1 MGNMLAKFE
10 RPGSLLAG
18 RAMSLDGLLRREAP
32 KRAAIIL
39 VLLLAIVWCA
49 GALAHLAL
57 TVTLVRFGVR
67 MWPAIYLEAAVAGTI
82 GALLVGAVLS
92 LMWYRREVLRRQL
105 LVVAE
110 LNHQV
115 RNALEII
122 AASTSRIADKKTVV
136 TILDAVMRIDV
147 TLRSLFPAAR
157 PLKKT
162 AASAGQS
169 IKSER
174 NSGSAAGF

>member
-1 MGNMLAKFE
+1 
-10 RPGSLLAG
+10 
-18 RAMSLDGLLRREAP
+18 MSLDGLLRRETRM
-32 KRAAIIL
+32 RAA
-39 VLLLAIVWCA
+39 VVMALLLLVVWCT

-67 MWPAIYLEAAVAGTI
+67 MWPAIYIQAAVAGTI
-82 GALLVGAVLS
+82 GTLLVGTVLA
-92 LMWYRREVLRRQL
+92 LVMYRREILRRQL

-122 AASTSRIADKKTVV
+122 ASSTSRIADKKTVV

-147 TLRSLFPAAR
+147 TLRSLFPATH
-157 PLKKT
+157 PLKKNAA
-162 AASAGQS
+162 AASVRTHA
-169 IKSER
+169 KSAS
-174 NSGSAAGF
+174 NSGSASRL

>member
-1 MGNMLAKFE
+1 
-10 RPGSLLAG
+10 
-18 RAMSLDGLLRREAP
+18 MSLDGLFRRETRT
-32 KRAAIIL
+32 RAAL
-39 VLLLAIVWCA
+39 VMALLLLVVWCV

-57 TVTLVRFGVR
+57 TVMLVRFGVR
-67 MWPAIYLEAAVAGTI
+67 MWPAIYIQAAVAGTI
-82 GALLVGAVLS
+82 GALLVGTVLA
-92 LMWYRREVLRRQL
+92 LVLYRREILRRQL

-122 AASTSRIADKKTVV
+122 ASSTSRIADKKTVV

-147 TLRSLFPAAR
+147 TLRSLFPATH

-162 AASAGQS
+162 AAAAGAHTHAKSAS
-169 IKSER
+169 
-174 NSGSAAGF
+174 NSGSA

>member
-1 MGNMLAKFE
+1 MI
-10 RPGSLLAG
+10 
-18 RAMSLDGLLRREAP
+18 LDGLLRRETRM
-32 KRAAIIL
+32 RAALIMA
-39 VLLLAIVWCA
+39 LLLAIVWCA

-67 MWPAIYLEAAVAGTI
+67 MWPAIYIQAAVAGTI
-82 GALLVGAVLS
+82 GTLLVGAVLA
-92 LMWYRREVLRRQL
+92 LVLYRRAILRRQL

-122 AASTSRIADKKTVV
+122 AGSTSRIADKKTVV

-147 TLRSLFPAAR
+147 TLRSLFPTTH
-157 PLKKT
+157 PLKRRAT
-162 AASAGQS
+162 AAGISTQS
-169 IKSER
+169 DR
-174 NSGSAAGF
+174 NSGRA